1 MSLDYLKH
9 FSIFILKIDRSFTLI
24 LLIYADSSE
33 IIVAIFAEA
42 PSEMSTS

>member
-9 FSIFILKIDRSFTLI
+9 FSIFILKIDRSFILI

-33 IIVAIFAEA
+33 TIVAILSEA
-42 PSEMSTS
+42 LSKMSTS